1 VSVTSSKTDLR
12 RKLEWM
18 FRIYDINGDGM
29 IDKKELLTIID
40 SIYKLLSDSS
50 DPDELR
56 KKANQH
62 TKEIFKKLEIEKR
75 GKISVEEFTEEI
87 VNQL

>member
-1 VSVTSSKTDLR
+1 
-12 RKLEWM
+12 
-18 FRIYDINGDGM
+18 M
-29 IDKKELLTIID
+29 IDKRELLTIID

-56 KKANQH
+56 KKAAKH

-75 GKISVEEFTEEI
+75 GKISVEEFTESCMKDQ
-87 VNQL
+87 NLLKLLAPSA